1 MADTTSGRLGNVL
14 ITGGASGL
22 GAATVTAVAEA
33 GGTALV
39 LDVTA
44 PANAEFSALVDVAD
58 TESVQRAVDDV
69 VARAGGTLD
78 AVFTAAGIDAGGD
91 LDTVDADK
99 WEQVIKVNL
108 LGTAATIRAAL
119 PYLIKSRGQVVTCAS
134 TLGLRAFPAET
145 AYCASEFGI
154 VGFTRALAAETA
166 GRVRV
171 TLLVPGGMDT
181 SILTGQSAGVRA
193 LTDLASVKPAAV
205 AQAVLFALQQPADCD
220 VRELIVGPSADP
232 R

>member
-1 MADTTSGRLGNVL
+1 MADTTPARLGNVL

-33 GGTALV
+33 GGTTLV
-39 LDVTA
+39 LDLTA
-44 PANAEFSALVDVAD
+44 PANAEFSALVDVGD
-58 TESVQRAVDDV
+58 TDSIQRAVDDL

-78 AVFTAAGIDAGGD
+78 AVFTAAGIDAGGE
-91 LDTVDADK
+91 LHSVDADA
-99 WEQVIKVNL
+99 WEEVIKVNL

-134 TLGLRAFPAET
+134 TLGLRALPAET

-171 TLLVPGGMDT
+171 TLIVPGGVDT
-181 SILTGQSAGVRA
+181 SILTGQAAREGA
-193 LTDLASVKPAAV
+193 LTDVAPVSPAAV
-205 AQAVLFALQQPADCD
+205 AQAVLFALQQPVDCD
-220 VRELIVGPSADP
+220 VRELVVGPSIEP
-232 R
+232 S